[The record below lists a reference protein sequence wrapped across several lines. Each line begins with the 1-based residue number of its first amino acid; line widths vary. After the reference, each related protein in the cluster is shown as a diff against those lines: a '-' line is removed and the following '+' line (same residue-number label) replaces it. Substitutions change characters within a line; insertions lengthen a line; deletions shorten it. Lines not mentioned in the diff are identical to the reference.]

1 MFALLA
7 LAGDLGCSSG
17 PTYVGMISSAFNDD
31 LKKGIL
37 LAIIFP
43 ALMIT
48 GIVINKTMRKK
59 AED

>member
-7 LAGDLGCSSG
+7 LAGDLGCGGG

-37 LAIIFP
+37 FALIFP
-43 ALMIT
+43 ILMIV
-48 GIVINKTMRKK
+48 GVLLNKMLRKK
-59 AED
+59 DV